1 MSTHINAKEGDIAE
15 TVLLPGDPL
24 RAKHMAETMLENV
37 SCYNEVRG
45 MYGYTG
51 TYKGKRVS
59 VQGSGMGMPS
69 IGIYANELIRFYGV
83 KQLIRVGSCGALQ
96 ENLKLRDIVIAM
108 SASTNSAMNRIR
120 FNGMDF
126 APPASFKLLK
136 QAYDLALEK
145 SDEEGRDI
153 HVGSILSSDSFY
165 SADPEEWKL
174 WASYGVL
181 AVEMEA
187 SILYTL
193 AAEHGVDALAICT
206 VSDNLVTQQEEPAE
220 VREKAY
226 TKMFEIA
233 FELA

>member
-1 MSTHINAKEGDIAE
+1 MSTHINAKDGDIAE

-24 RAKHMAETMLENV
+24 RAKHMAETMLEDIT
-37 SCYNEVRG
+37 CYNEVRG

-51 TYKGKRVS
+51 TFKGKRVS

-69 IGIYANELIRFYGV
+69 IAIYANELIRFYGV

-96 ENLKLRDIVIAM
+96 EHLKLRDIVIAM

-120 FNGMDF
+120 FNGMDY

-136 QAYDLALEK
+136 QAYDAATERGI
-145 SDEEGRDI
+145 DV
-153 HVGSILSSDSFY
+153 HVGNILSSDSFY
-165 SADPEEWKL
+165 SANPDEWKL

-193 AAEHGVDALAICT
+193 AAEQGVDALAICT
-206 VSDNLVTQQEEPAE
+206 VSDNLVTKQEEPAE

-226 TKMFEIA
+226 TAMFEIA
-233 FELA
+233 FDLA